1 MKTKRKGVSVPARD
15 QDVKNK
21 EKDARQSFWRRFR
34 LQLAAI
40 FLVIVF
46 LASECATLLPA
57 EY

>member
-15 QDVKNK
+15 QDAKNK
-21 EKDARQSFWRRFR
+21 ERDARQSFWRRFR

-46 LASECATLLPA
+46 LASECTTLLPV